1 MLSEANTQDPLSS
14 AIIISQI
21 PTSPPFVAKFVITPP
36 DLPHKKTQDPDEH
49 KDEVRSE
56 KENRTM
62 SKVKNQNKK
71 DAEEKLDIIPLL
83 LDQYGHQIAP
93 QSGGGKP
100 STDQQKKSSSLN
112 DSKEHYKF
120 PIVMAE
126 SLEPPQLIVKC
137 IGLEPDKR

>member
-1 MLSEANTQDPLSS
+1 
-14 AIIISQI
+14 
-21 PTSPPFVAKFVITPP
+21 
-36 DLPHKKTQDPDEH
+36 
-49 KDEVRSE
+49 
-56 KENRTM
+56 M

-100 STDQQKKSSSLN
+100 STDQQKKSSSSLN

-126 SLEPPQLIVKC
+126 PLELPQLIVKC
-137 IGLEPDKR
+137 IELEPDKR